1 MKKDGYV
8 WYRRLCVEPRPDKS
22 TANISFPHGR
32 AELLELGAKVTQ
44 VHPEKGR
51 DIAHKYV
58 DYERWRTAEAPY
70 EVQFHIPSGLHSCA
84 SSIDYFRFRRERHC
98 P

>member
-1 MKKDGYV
+1 MAMEKDE
-8 WYRRLCVEPRPDKS
+8 YRIYCKLCVEPRPDKS
-22 TANISFPHGR
+22 SANIGFSHGR
-32 AELLELGAKVTQ
+32 AELLELGPKVTQ

-70 EVQFHIPSGLHSCA
+70 EV
-84 SSIDYFRFRRERHC
+84 SISF
-98 P
+98 PV